1 MLKPEENLKQ
11 GDGLLVVDV
20 QVDFCPGGALAID
33 GGDQVVPELNAWIE
47 AARELEIPLYFS
59 RDWHPEG
66 HPSFAPQDGPWP
78 VHCLQDT
85 PGARFHPDLQVPGEA
100 VVVTKGVRFDQDQLS
115 VFDETG
121 FADKLHRDGIKRLW
135 VGGLALDVCV
145 LASVLDA
152 RLEGFAVNVLLA
164 ACRPVS
170 AEGKE
175 KALERMQKAGA
186 KLIE

>member
-1 MLKPEENLKQ
+1 
-11 GDGLLVVDV
+11 
-20 QVDFCPGGALAID
+20 
-33 GGDQVVPELNAWIE
+33 
-47 AARELEIPLYFS
+47 
-59 RDWHPEG
+59 
-66 HPSFAPQDGPWP
+66 
-78 VHCLQDT
+78 VHCLEDT
-85 PGARFHPDLQVPGEA
+85 PGARFHPDLRVPGEA